1 MPLQALGYAIIAGA
15 AIVKVPQ
22 ILTVLRSK
30 SAEGLT
36 FMSFELENVAF
47 SIHMAYGFLM
57 GLPFSA
63 FGEAVLILAQN
74 TFLLALIYY
83 YAKAPLTRV
92 LAMVGATAAGGAVA
106 LSGETSDRHACLSWP
121 TGRGSSEL
129 RACPW
134 QRCQQ
139 HRGHARWAKCIP
151 QSTTTA
157 AATAVASPGTTARK
171 GWHRASSPA
180 QLGCALI
187 LSAASSSSLMHTT
200 AQPH

>member
-1 MPLQALGYAIIAGA
+1 MSLQALGYAIIAGA

-36 FMSFELENVAF
+36 FMSFELENIAF

-83 YAKAPLTRV
+83 YAKASLTRV
-92 LAMVGATAAGGAVA
+92 FAMIGATAAGGAVA
-106 LSGETSDRHACLSWP
+106 LSGESWQTCLPQLADPQRLLRAACLSLAAMRAAEWP
-121 TGRGSSEL
+121 RQV
-129 RACPW
+129 RKQWP
-134 QRCQQ
+134 
-139 HRGHARWAKCIP
+139 KCTP
-151 QSTTTA
+151 QSTTA
-157 AATAVASPGTTARK
+157 AATAVA
-171 GWHRASSPA
+171 
-180 QLGCALI
+180 L
-187 LSAASSSSLMHTT
+187 
-200 AQPH
+200 

>member
-1 MPLQALGYAIIAGA
+1 MSLQALGYAIIAGA

-36 FMSFELENVAF
+36 FMSFELENIAF

-83 YAKAPLTRV
+83 YAKASLTRV
-92 LAMVGATAAGGAVA
+92 FAMIGATAAGGAVA
-106 LSGETSDRHACLSWP
+106 LSGESVGRHACHSWL
-121 TGRGSSEL
+121 TRRGSFML
-129 RACPW
+129 PACPW

-139 HRGHARWAKCIP
+139 RSGHVR
-151 QSTTTA
+151 
-157 AATAVASPGTTARK
+157 
-171 GWHRASSPA
+171 
-180 QLGCALI
+180 
-187 LSAASSSSLMHTT
+187 
-200 AQPH
+200 

>member
-1 MPLQALGYAIIAGA
+1 MISFCLGPGMNCWINAELTSAAMPLQALGYAIIAGA

-22 ILTVLRSK
+22 ILTVMRSK

-106 LSGETSDRHACLSWP
+106 LSGEK
-121 TGRGSSEL
+121 TGRQACPSLPTCRGSFEL
-129 RACPW
+129 PACPW
-134 QRCQQ
+134 QCCQQ
-139 HRGHARWAKCIP
+139 HSGHVR
-151 QSTTTA
+151 
-157 AATAVASPGTTARK
+157 
-171 GWHRASSPA
+171 
-180 QLGCALI
+180 
-187 LSAASSSSLMHTT
+187 
-200 AQPH
+200 